1 VKSCIFSAFHK
12 HFSRPSTFFGS
23 PLPTEIVRKSGDSFV
38 PSPTEDAAIDRT
50 ILDRFGSG
58 CTLRDISM
66 DLVSRFPGRFPDWKA
81 AQGRVATLSMKYA
94 G

>member
-1 VKSCIFSAFHK
+1 M
-12 HFSRPSTFFGS
+12 
-23 PLPTEIVRKSGDSFV
+23 
-38 PSPTEDAAIDRT
+38 PSPTEDAVIDRM